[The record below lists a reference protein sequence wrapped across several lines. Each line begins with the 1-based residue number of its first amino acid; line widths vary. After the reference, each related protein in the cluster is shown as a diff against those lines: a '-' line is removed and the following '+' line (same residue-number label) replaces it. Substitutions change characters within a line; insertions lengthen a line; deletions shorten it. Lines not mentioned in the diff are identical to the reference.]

1 MTVIKLLILSGL
13 LLLGLVAAPGWNLIL
28 ITLGL
33 LLFILFIGEFV
44 TGNRFGAL
52 ITERNV
58 MSLARF
64 QMMIWTAL
72 ILGTL
77 FTFIITRIRMNVP
90 NALDVAIDQHFWV
103 LLGISTASLV
113 GSPLIL
119 STKANL
125 NPAQGII
132 DKTAQELKEPA
143 EDIKNNKQG
152 SLYVNANMA
161 DARFSDMF
169 QGDDIATTAHLDLAK
184 VQMFFFTMI
193 AATSFIYMAYKM
205 VVAPMAN
212 LSSFPAL
219 SDGFVAILGISNAG
233 YLGSKTVNYSSA
245 STTGIPPANP

>member
-1 MTVIKLLILSGL
+1 MNNIIKLVALTVLLFIGLI
-13 LLLGLVAAPGWNLIL
+13 AAPGWNLIL
-28 ITLGL
+28 ITSF
-33 LLFILFIGEFV
+33 LFIAILFIGEVV
-44 TGNRFGAL
+44 TGYRFGAL

-64 QMMIWTAL
+64 QMVIWTAL

-77 FTFIITRIRMNVP
+77 FTFIITRIRLNVP

-119 STKANL
+119 STKANQTTSK
-125 NPAQGII
+125 AII
-132 DKTAQELKEPA
+132 DKTAQQLGEPA
-143 EDIKNNKQG
+143 EDIVKNKQG
-152 SLYVNANMA
+152 SLYVNASMA
-161 DARFSDMF
+161 DARFSDIF
-169 QGDDIATTAHLDLAK
+169 QVDDIATTAQLDLAK

-193 AATSFIYMAYKM
+193 AAVSFIYMAYKM

-233 YLGSKTVNYSSA
+233 YLGSKTVNYTSSP
-245 STTGIPPANP
+245 T